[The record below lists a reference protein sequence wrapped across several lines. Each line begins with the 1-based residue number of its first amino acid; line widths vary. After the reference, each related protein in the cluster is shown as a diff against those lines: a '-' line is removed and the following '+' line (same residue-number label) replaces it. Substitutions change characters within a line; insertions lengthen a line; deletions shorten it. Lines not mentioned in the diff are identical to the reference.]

1 MVNARHA
8 ELGDIDEL
16 VRLRE
21 VMLANWFDMSDSA
34 WKAETAEVLRRRL
47 DEPKPTMAVT
57 VIDAPDGAG
66 LAACATGIIEERLPL
81 PVNPSGRTGWMFNVV
96 TDVQWRGRGYSKACI
111 TALLDW
117 FDQQS
122 VVSVELL
129 ASTDGEGMYRK
140 LGFRMSEEPAMR
152 LRLRERTDLGL

>member
-8 ELGDIDEL
+8 ELGDIDEII
-16 VRLRE
+16 RLRE
-21 VMLANWFDMSDSA
+21 VMIAEWFDMSDST
-34 WKAETAEVLRRRL
+34 WKSEAAEVLRRRL

-66 LAACATGIIEERLPL
+66 LAACAAGTIEERLPF
-81 PVNPSGRTGWMFNVV
+81 PVNLSGRVGWVFNVV
-96 TDVQWRGRGYSKACI
+96 TDPQWRRRGFSRSCV

-122 VVSVELL
+122 VATVELL
-129 ASTDGEGMYRK
+129 ATGDGEGLYQRY
-140 LGFRMSEEPAMR
+140 GFNRTKEPSMR
-152 LRLRERTDLGL
+152 LRMTERTEP